1 MKHALHEVIR
11 RKRLAAGKTMRQVAL
26 DLGVTER
33 SVAGWESG
41 ETIPRPSHIE
51 KLGAYYGITVQATVT
66 AK

>member
-1 MKHALHEVIR
+1 MKNTLREVIR

-33 SVAGWESG
+33 SVAAWESG
-41 ETIPRPSHIE
+41 ASIPRPSHIE
-51 KLGAYYGITVQATVT
+51 KLGEYYGITVQASIT